1 MIPDEIVARS
11 GYEGCKLAKK
21 IQRRKQNMCG
31 AITKRILQ
39 LLLDLAI
46 SSDNEELQADSELNR
61 LEIIKFMSGSLR
73 SRGTSNHPLFGKP
86 WKDPRLSARCLLE
99 L

>member
-1 MIPDEIVARS
+1 MISNKIMSGS

-39 LLLDLAI
+39 LILDLAI
-46 SSDNEELQADSELNR
+46 SPDSEALQTDSELNR
-61 LEIIKFMSGSLR
+61 LEIIKFINCSLGTD
-73 SRGTSNHPLFGKP
+73 GTSNHPQFGKP
-86 WKDPRLSARCLLE
+86 
-99 L
+99 

>member
-1 MIPDEIVARS
+1 
-11 GYEGCKLAKK
+11 
-21 IQRRKQNMCG
+21 MCG

-61 LEIIKFMSGSLR
+61 FEIIKFINCSLGTD
-73 SRGTSNHPLFGKP
+73 GTSNHPLFGKP
-86 WKDPRLSARCLLE
+86 
-99 L
+99 

>member
-39 LLLDLAI
+39 LILDLAI
-46 SSDNEELQADSELNR
+46 SSDTEALHTGSELNR
-61 LEIIKFMSGSLR
+61 LEIIKFINCSLGT
-73 SRGTSNHPLFGKP
+73 SGTSNHPQYGKP
-86 WKDPRLSARCLLE
+86 
-99 L
+99 

>member
-39 LLLDLAI
+39 LILNLAI
-46 SSDNEELQADSELNR
+46 SSDSEAPQTDR
-61 LEIIKFMSGSLR
+61 
-73 SRGTSNHPLFGKP
+73 
-86 WKDPRLSARCLLE
+86 
-99 L
+99 

>member
-39 LLLDLAI
+39 LILDLAI
-46 SSDNEELQADSELNR
+46 SPDSEALQTDSELNR
-61 LEIIKFMSGSLR
+61 LEIIKFINCSLGTD
-73 SRGTSNHPLFGKP
+73 GTSNHPLFGKP
-86 WKDPRLSARCLLE
+86 WKDPRL
-99 L
+99 

>member
-1 MIPDEIVARS
+1 
-11 GYEGCKLAKK
+11 
-21 IQRRKQNMCG
+21 MCG

-61 LEIIKFMSGSLR
+61 LEIIKFINCSLGTG
-73 SRGTSNHPLFGKP
+73 GTSNHPRLGNLQ
-86 WKDPRLSARCLLE
+86 KDPCLSNCY
-99 L
+99 

>member
-1 MIPDEIVARS
+1 MIPNEIVARS

-39 LLLDLAI
+39 LILDLAI
-46 SSDNEELQADSELNR
+46 SPDSEALQTDSELNR
-61 LEIIKFMSGSLR
+61 LEIIKFMNGSLGT
-73 SRGTSNHPLFGKP
+73 SGTSNHPRLGKLQ
-86 WKDPRLSARCLLE
+86 KDPCVWNCD
-99 L
+99 

>member
-39 LLLDLAI
+39 LILDLAI
-46 SSDNEELQADSELNR
+46 SSDSEALQTDSELNR
-61 LEIIKFMSGSLR
+61 LEIIKFINCSLGTG
-73 SRGTSNHPLFGKP
+73 GTSNHPRFGKP
-86 WKDPRLSARCLLE
+86 
-99 L
+99 

>member
-1 MIPDEIVARS
+1 
-11 GYEGCKLAKK
+11 
-21 IQRRKQNMCG
+21 MCG

-61 LEIIKFMSGSLR
+61 LEIIKFMNGSLGT
-73 SRGTSNHPLFGKP
+73 SGTSNHPLFGKP
-86 WKDPRLSARCLLE
+86 
-99 L
+99 

>member
-1 MIPDEIVARS
+1 
-11 GYEGCKLAKK
+11 
-21 IQRRKQNMCG
+21 MCG

-61 LEIIKFMSGSLR
+61 LEIIKFINCSLGAD
-73 SRGTSNHPLFGKP
+73 GTSNHPLFGKP
-86 WKDPRLSARCLLE
+86 
-99 L
+99 